1 MSFKSIL
8 LYSLF
13 YTGIAYAT
21 DTHTISHIPEA
32 SGIAYCDTTQSLVV
46 ANDEGTFYEIDEN
59 GSIIK
64 QHTLGKYDLEGVVC
78 HENSMVFAVEEGA
91 LLVLNRQT
99 LKTKSF
105 KLKGKGFKLS
115 KKAGIE
121 GLAYFNDLYYLSI
134 QAKKKQDAKILIVKI
149 GKNYA
154 KVIDIIEHGI
164 IDAAGLH
171 YYNHKLYI
179 VSDKKNKLYTY
190 DLKQTKITQKI
201 KLDRFAQEGIAFDN
215 DKNIYFADDDGS
227 VKKYTMKEL
236 GLKKL

>member
-1 MSFKSIL
+1 MTFKSIL
-8 LYSLF
+8 LSSLLF
-13 YTGIAYAT
+13 TSITYAT
-21 DTHTISHIPEA
+21 DTHTIAHIPEA
-32 SGIAYCDTTQSLVV
+32 SGISYCDTTQSLIV
-46 ANDEGTFYEIDEN
+46 ANDEGAFYELDVS

-78 HENSMVFAVEEGA
+78 NEHHIVFAVEGGA
-91 LLVLNRQT
+91 LLIVDRHT
-99 LKTKSF
+99 LKTKTF
-105 KLKGKGFKLS
+105 RLKGKGFKLS

-134 QAKKKQDAKILIVKI
+134 QAKKKKDAKILIVKI

-171 YYNHKLYI
+171 YYNQKLYI
-179 VSDKKNKLYTY
+179 VSDKKDKLYTY
-190 DLKQTKITQKI
+190 DLKQDKITQKI
-201 KLDRFAQEGIAFDN
+201 KLDKFAQEGIAFD
-215 DKNIYFADDDGS
+215 DKKNIYFADDDGS